1 MNRIILI
8 SGNPGSGKTR
18 KISSYKN
25 LITTFKL
32 KLVDLLST
40 RLISALGFLF
50 SFLFYL
56 REVAFFL
63 VALTCYEIKYNS
75 F

>member
-8 SGNPGSGKTR
+8 SGNPGSDKTR

-32 KLVDLLST
+32 KLVDLLLT
-40 RLISALGFLF
+40 RLISVLGFLF
-50 SFLFYL
+50 FIPFL
-56 REVAFFL
+56 
-63 VALTCYEIKYNS
+63 S
-75 F
+75 